1 MVIPAPVCRILA
13 VISTLALLSA
23 IPVAALVFD
32 RDISARLLAF
42 TCGFLVPFAATGLYA
57 FWRRPDLPVA
67 RLLLTAGSL
76 WALFASGDLLLR
88 AILEQDPDR
97 QGLWIA
103 NLILVGVG
111 CAAFSVALT
120 LLALFPD
127 GRYQRAYERRLIRA
141 VWCLQV
147 VVPVLAALLTPRF
160 HVAYD
165 ASTPEISN
173 PVAVAGPEALEKL
186 PELLF
191 SILATSFLPVGIA
204 LLAVRYRRL
213 STEQRSQV
221 RWLLWVCIVGL
232 LAGIG
237 LALLSARR
245 SGLVDVAYL
254 IVGYGF
260 LALVPVAIL
269 VAIFRH
275 RLLDVDV
282 LIRKSLVYGTLWLL
296 IVVVYVLAAAALG
309 IAVGGQVPVT
319 VAILLTV
326 IATLAFQPAR
336 RRLERLANRWV
347 FGEPTSRYDLLAAF
361 GADLER
367 TLSLDELLPRLAA
380 TVQRGLDANW
390 ARISV
395 TQGWGEDAVLVPRA
409 AAGIDPRIG
418 AEPTLSSRL
427 LVADANMPVGMIECG
442 PRREGKYSDQDRSLL
457 ETLARQAALAVRNAG
472 LAAEL
477 STRLDEIRIQADEL
491 TASRSRIVHAQ
502 ETERRR
508 IERNI
513 HDGVQQELV
522 ALIAGL
528 RLARNQLERDPGAA
542 GPTLAGLQ
550 TTVTAT
556 LDDLRNL
563 AQGIHPAVLSDKG
576 LLAALEARAR
586 AAPVT
591 IAITADPVTR
601 QLRFDDDVEGA
612 AYFFACEALANA
624 LKHAHADSVELKVHH
639 DHGWLSIDV
648 SDDGIGFE
656 PLGTPRRGLA
666 NLEDRAAALGGRFQ
680 LESRPGAGT
689 KVRCRLPAPIREAA
703 HV

>member
-1 MVIPAPVCRILA
+1 MVIPAPVCRFLA
-13 VISTLALLSA
+13 VVSAVALLSA

-67 RLLLTAGSL
+67 RLLLTASSL
-76 WALFASGDLLLR
+76 WALFASGDLVLR
-88 AILEQDPDR
+88 AVLEQDPDR

-103 NLILVGVG
+103 NLVLIGVG

-141 VWCLQV
+141 VWGLQV

-165 ASTPEISN
+165 GSTPEISN
-173 PVAVAGPEALEKL
+173 PVAVAGALEKV

-191 SILATSFLPVGIA
+191 SILATSFLPVGVA

-213 STEQRSQV
+213 GTEQRSQV

-237 LALLSARR
+237 LALLAARR
-245 SGLVDVAYL
+245 SGLVDIAYL

-296 IVVVYVLAAAALG
+296 IVFVYVLAAAALG
-309 IAVGGQVPVT
+309 IAVGGQVPLM

-326 IATLAFQPAR
+326 VATLAFQPAR

-347 FGEPTSRYDLLAAF
+347 FGEPTSRYELLAAF

-380 TVQRGLDANW
+380 TVQRGLDASW

-409 AAGIDPRIG
+409 AAGVDPPVR

-427 LVADANMPVGMIECG
+427 LVADASTPVGVIECG
-442 PRREGKYSDQDRSLL
+442 PRHEGRYSDQDRSLL

-491 TASRSRIVHAQ
+491 AASRSRIVHAQ

-576 LLAALEARAR
+576 LMAALEARAR
-586 AAPVT
+586 AAPVA
-591 IAITADPVTR
+591 IAVTADPATR

-624 LKHAHADSVELKVHH
+624 LKHGRADAVDVSVHH
-639 DHGWLSIDV
+639 DHGWLSIEV

-656 PLGTPRRGLA
+656 PPGTPRRGLA

-680 LESRPGAGT
+680 LESRPGTGT